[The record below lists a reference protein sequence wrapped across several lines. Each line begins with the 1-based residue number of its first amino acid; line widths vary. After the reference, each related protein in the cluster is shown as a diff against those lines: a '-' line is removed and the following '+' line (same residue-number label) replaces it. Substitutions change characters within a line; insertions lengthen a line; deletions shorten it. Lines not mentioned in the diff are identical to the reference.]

1 MILYKY
7 FYLQKVI
14 IFSDHQ
20 LLQALRRGFCRAGAD
35 LDGEAAAA
43 VQRDGAALQDGDRV
57 GQAARGA
64 GSARGVPHPARQ
76 QPPQVKVATKF
87 HGTQDAKKA
96 LRAVITRQMIL
107 MMFTNIV
114 QTLGEAVHKYPLIII
129 V

>member
-35 LDGEAAAA
+35 LDGEAAAE
-43 VQRDGAALQDGDRV
+43 VERDGAALQDGDRV

-64 GSARGVPHPARQ
+64 GSARGVPHPAHQ
-76 QPPQVKVATKF
+76 QPTQVISRNTRYGEGPDSRNHQS
-87 HGTQDAKKA
+87 HGVDD
-96 LRAVITRQMIL
+96 LYGHCPNFR
-107 MMFTNIV
+107 
-114 QTLGEAVHKYPLIII
+114 
-129 V
+129 

>member
-1 MILYKY
+1 MYKY

-14 IFSDHQ
+14 IFSDPQ

-43 VQRDGAALQDGDRV
+43 VERDGAALQDGDRV

-76 QPPQVKVATKF
+76 QPPQVKI
-87 HGTQDAKKA
+87 
-96 LRAVITRQMIL
+96 LR
-107 MMFTNIV
+107 NIRCEEGPMSRNHQSNDV
-114 QTLGEAVHKYPLIII
+114 DDLYGHCPNFR
-129 V
+129 